1 MKKKFLVSILISN
14 YNKKKFLQ
22 KNLKSCVTQ
31 SYKNK
36 EIIIYDDCSIDGSIK
51 VIKKFKKIKLIKGKV
66 KKFNSS
72 PLNQINALLSCFK
85 LSKGK
90 LIFLLDSD
98 DYFREDKIEKVVDF
112 FLKNKNENI
121 VFDYPIIKKNNEKIS
136 QNKKIN
142 FFNTYWGYIHPT
154 SCISIRRRFSDKL
167 LDKVISNKF
176 SDIWLDIRILLFSKY
191 LDKYNVINDNLTFY
205 RQFEGNISSKFKKFS
220 KSWWQRRNL
229 AHEYFINFKIINNLK
244 VNKNLDFYISKLI
257 NKFL

>member
-1 MKKKFLVSILISN
+1 MKVSVVIAN
-14 YNKKKFLQ
+14 YNNSKFIKECIESLNNQ
-22 KNLKSCVTQ
+22 T
-31 SYKNK
+31 YKNI
-36 EIIIYDDCSIDGSIK
+36 EIIFFDDNSQDNSLEVINKYKDIKIIKNKIQTKFGSFNQMNAFKESIQ
-51 VIKKFKKIKLIKGKV
+51 
-66 KKFNSS
+66 SS
-72 PLNQINALLSCFK
+72 TGEI
-85 LSKGK
+85 
-90 LIFLLDSD
+90 IFLLDSD

-121 VFDYPIIKKNNEKIS
+121 VFDYPIIKKNNEEIP

-244 VNKNLDFYISKLI
+244 VSKNLDFYISKLI